1 MPVLPDDGS
10 RMVCPG
16 VSSPS
21 FSAPS
26 IIDLAMRSFTDPN
39 GFWLSSLA
47 IRRTD
52 GLGLR
57 RLTST
62 SGVLPIMS
70 STLSLITSSTSAGPH
85 DRRNPDRTR
94 RKSYPSDDG
103 DRLFSD
109 VAVDDAIGAR
119 LGCFTFQTDDQ

>member
-16 VSSPS
+16 ISSPS

-52 GLGLR
+52 GFGLR

-62 SGVLPIMS
+62 RGVLPIMS
-70 STLSLITSSTSAGPH
+70 STLSLIIRRPPL
-85 DRRNPDRTR
+85 DRTTGRSPDRMC

-109 VAVDDAIGAR
+109 LAIDDAVGAR
-119 LGCFTFQTDDQ
+119 LG